1 MKQNYNA
8 AKRRKELDRKK
19 KKAEKDEK
27 KQLRREALARG
38 EMPEGEE
45 ELIAE
50 YTATALP
57 ESSEIDSEPTD

>member
-19 KKAEKDEK
+19 KKAEKDIK
-27 KQLRREALARG
+27 KQQRKEAIARG
-38 EMPEGEE
+38 EIPEGEE

-50 YTATALP
+50 YTAAIVP
-57 ESSEIDSEPTD
+57 DSSESDNESED